1 MAGLH
6 PPTGAPGRA
15 PDPTLTRLEGP
26 AVAEATPVGE
36 VSAPRPLSNGAW
48 CHSKIRPLDGRI
60 DPGRAAAGH
69 AASVAPD
76 EDAAPSERLTLSLLP
91 LHGRANGLRPDSAR
105 WPVPLERQG
114 APNATQQPL
123 SAALQQEEQQLRR

>member
-36 VSAPRPLSNGAW
+36 VSAPRPLSNGAR
-48 CHSKIRPLDGRI
+48 CHSKIRPLGEFA
-60 DPGRAAAGH
+60 PGRAAAGH
-69 AASVAPD
+69 AANAAPD
-76 EDAAPSERLTLSLLP
+76 EDAAPGRDRALLPAGDLTAARNPAGPERLSLRLCKIK
-91 LHGRANGLRPDSAR
+91 
-105 WPVPLERQG
+105 
-114 APNATQQPL
+114 T
-123 SAALQQEEQQLRR
+123 